1 VPTRPARPVRSAGP
15 EVAPPAAPTPSPTP
29 PGDLPP
35 GTRLGG
41 RYVIEGRLGHGGFAS
56 VYRARQ
62 DNLGRPVAIKVLRP
76 HPSVPLDSQRARLQR
91 EAEALSRL
99 SAPGC
104 VRIYDV
110 GELPDGRP
118 WIAQEF
124 VAGTRLDIALKS
136 GPFTTARAIE
146 VAAGVLLALAEAH
159 AHGVVH
165 RDIKPDNIML
175 VVGADGRERVKVL
188 DFGIARLQGP
198 TDAQSFRTSTRHV
211 FGTPQY
217 MAPEQARQEPLGP
230 AADLYAVGILL
241 HRMLVGREPFDG
253 PDGYGILRAQ
263 VYDTVPRPAGVPAPV
278 VDVMMQALAKRPKAS
293 GTRKTEAGQPL
304 ALLHFFGLR
313 ACERL
318 RSPQRGA
325 ERARNKKASG
335 TRKTEAGQPL
345 ALLHFFGFASSW
357 MTRSAREWRLGSGSL
372 ARHSSQWVS
381 ASRVRPRLG
390 KMAHRRW

>member
-1 VPTRPARPVRSAGP
+1 LNAHVLASTALLNGPPGALHTDAWSPRVPTRPARPVRSAGP

-278 VDVMMQALAKRPKAS
+278 VDVMMQALAKRPEERFESA
-293 GTRKTEAGQPL
+293 TAMRAALRVAGLTPPTPKRRWWV
-304 ALLHFFGLR
+304 AAAVVAGL
-313 ACERL
+313 
-318 RSPQRGA
+318 
-325 ERARNKKASG
+325 
-335 TRKTEAGQPL
+335 TV
-345 ALLHFFGFASSW
+345 GFALGVVAA
-357 MTRSAREWRLGSGSL
+357 RSDRTAALEAAPTLRVYTPQPAEFKAESGE
-372 ARHSSQWVS
+372 
-381 ASRVRPRLG
+381 
-390 KMAHRRW
+390 